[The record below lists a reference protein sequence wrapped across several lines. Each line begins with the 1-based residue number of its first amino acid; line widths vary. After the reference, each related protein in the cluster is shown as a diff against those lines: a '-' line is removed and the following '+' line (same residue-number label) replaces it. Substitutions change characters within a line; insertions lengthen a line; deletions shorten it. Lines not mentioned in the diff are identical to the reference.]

1 MFLNKCAVHAI
12 SLGVSQRLYLRMN
25 LLHGTH
31 CCMCNPTSGCILAG
45 LKKGETVNFFQQLSE
60 EVNRLFESY
69 GEYTMSASILLD
81 QEWQKKYDAMIAD
94 IALVDTLGSK

>member
-1 MFLNKCAVHAI
+1 
-12 SLGVSQRLYLRMN
+12 
-25 LLHGTH
+25 
-31 CCMCNPTSGCILAG
+31 MCNPTSGCILAG